1 MGFADGLGSAA
12 LSCSPGAGGNV
23 LVADTS
29 NHVRRLVTISKTKS
43 GAVSTLLR
51 EARFADGEGAAVR
64 LHHLVGL
71 GHKSRRTHSLKGI
84 VPEVAAYGGGV
95 AQETPPTRSP
105 VPVPQLVYGSKRNDF
120 RAIPG
125 NTLGTVVDS
134 DLSRG
139 DPGDGR
145 TNFEVAGPG
154 SFWNDFWSHHETV
167 ARPASRRGRG
177 AGR

>member
-84 VPEVAAYGGGV
+84 VPEVAAHVSVVLGG
-95 AQETPPTRSP
+95 PC
-105 VPVPQLVYGSKRNDF
+105 
-120 RAIPG
+120 
-125 NTLGTVVDS
+125 
-134 DLSRG
+134 
-139 DPGDGR
+139 GR
-145 TNFEVAGPG
+145 PRPCHRRPLFPAPGPG
-154 SFWNDFWSHHETV
+154 
-167 ARPASRRGRG
+167 
-177 AGR
+177 

>member
-1 MGFADGLGSAA
+1 MRAVAGNCAKAAQAGFSRRGSPRPRKPRR
-12 LSCSPGAGGNV
+12 CFGGRSP
-23 LVADTS
+23 
-29 NHVRRLVTISKTKS
+29 
-43 GAVSTLLR
+43 
-51 EARFADGEGAAVR
+51 
-64 LHHLVGL
+64 LVGL

>member
-1 MGFADGLGSAA
+1 MVAVDDGYRRR
-12 LSCSPGAGGNV
+12 CHPRPVQPGAAWRGRAREHPISPFGNG
-23 LVADTS
+23 S
-29 NHVRRLVTISKTKS
+29 SFGRWSP
-43 GAVSTLLR
+43 
-51 EARFADGEGAAVR
+51 
-64 LHHLVGL
+64 LVGL
-71 GHKSRRTHSLKGI
+71 GHKSRRTHSLKGL

>member
-84 VPEVAAYGGGV
+84 VPEVAAYVGGFGRSLWRWRRR
-95 AQETPPTRSP
+95 ATTR
-105 VPVPQLVYGSKRNDF
+105 VYSCF
-120 RAIPG
+120 Y
-125 NTLGTVVDS
+125 S
-134 DLSRG
+134 SR
-139 DPGDGR
+139 
-145 TNFEVAGPG
+145 
-154 SFWNDFWSHHETV
+154 
-167 ARPASRRGRG
+167 
-177 AGR
+177 